1 MLAVSYQFHYLGS
14 RWTGYMGVDRRHT
27 VNWLVSC
34 STDHDRRDAEPVG
47 LGGFNEQ
54 ERAYLTGRII
64 GRQSDLSAEPS
75 P

>member
-1 MLAVSYQFHYLGS
+1 
-14 RWTGYMGVDRRHT
+14 MGVDRRHT
-27 VNWLVSC
+27 VNWHVSC
-34 STDHDRRDAEPVG
+34 GTDHDRRDAEPVG